1 MLKRRAMAHKEIVDL
16 FEAEIGW
23 VGGSGLYVNFSVC
36 YGVIEVVSLHVFMEG

>member
-1 MLKRRAMAHKEIVDL
+1 MAHKEIVDL
-16 FEAEIGW
+16 FEAAIGWVGW